1 MSESPTSLKAILS
14 ASGSAWGRQVL
25 YRKILTVQF
34 SDNTKIEILRYVL
47 EHFMLVISPYMD
59 YMDNPTLDDK
69 IIRILDTWEYPWSVI
84 INEGQYPYIG
94 YNEHLINLSKF
105 ML

>member
-1 MSESPTSLKAILS
+1 MTQSTTSLKSILE

-25 YRKILTVQF
+25 YRNLLTVDYTPETQVL
-34 SDNTKIEILRYVL
+34 ILNYVL
-47 EHFMLVISPYMD
+47 EHFMLRVSPYMD
-59 YMDNPTLDDK
+59 FHQNPTLDDK
-69 IIRILDTWEYPWSVI
+69 IVLIMDTWEEAWGIV
-84 INEGQYPYIG
+84 INEGFYPYIG

>member
-25 YRKILTVQF
+25 YRNLLTVDYTTDTQVL
-34 SDNTKIEILRYVL
+34 ILNYVL
-47 EHFMLVISPYMD
+47 EHFMLRVSPYMD
-59 YMDNPTLDDK
+59 FHQNPTLDDK
-69 IIRILDTWEYPWSVI
+69 IVLIMDTWEEAWSIVI
-84 INEGQYPYIG
+84 SEGQYPYIG
-94 YNEHLINLSKF
+94 HNELLLNISKF